1 MTLKRIRLEL
11 ARSHNHPQGS
21 ARHGYEF
28 TAPLKPD
35 GHIDAAAFEQV
46 KGACAVLRFWE
57 GEDDE
62 HGQLIRKGTG
72 WAFSYAP
79 GDEDD
84 EVGFRFAS
92 HAFKPGEY
100 LSVKGHDGRDH
111 TFRVVSVRDAPAA
124 RK

>member
-28 TAPLKPD
+28 TAPLRAD
-35 GHIDAAAFEQV
+35 GHIDEAAFATV
-46 KGACAVLRFWE
+46 KGACPVLRFWE
-57 GEDDE
+57 GEGDE
-62 HGQLIRKGTG
+62 HGQLIRKGKG

-84 EVGFRFAS
+84 EGGFRFAS
-92 HAFKPGEY
+92 RAFKTGEY
-100 LSVKGHDGRDH
+100 LSVKGHDGREH
-111 TFRVVSVRDAPAA
+111 TFRVVTIRDAPIAG
-124 RK
+124 K

>member
-21 ARHGYEF
+21 TRHGYEF
-28 TAPLKPD
+28 TAPLKAD
-35 GHIDAAAFEQV
+35 GHIDEQQFAAV
-46 KGACAVLRFWE
+46 KDACSVHRFWE

-62 HGQLIRKGTG
+62 HGQLVRTKKG

-84 EVGFRFAS
+84 EAAFRFAS

-100 LSVKGHDGRDH
+100 LSVKGHDRRDH
-111 TFRVVSVRDAPAA
+111 TFRVVSVRDAPA
-124 RK
+124 RQS